1 MAAKKVLNTAL
12 TEPLKNGFVWKDN
25 YPTALVRD
33 NGSTCNVSLLLPYDI
48 LKARPWYSAVF
59 NGFINATDWGKA
71 EAASLIKVWQARAF
85 GAQLD
90 QRDLDVVTEK
100 LLPFTES
107 AGITSQ
113 QLAAWDRLF
122 LWQVVT
128 DTTTKFHHLDDEL
141 PGPYTSYSYQ
151 YKETDFNGFVEY
163 LRKAGFLYCF
173 ERVESSSLVRDHQ
186 TGYRGTFRKPPSGTA
201 FLTKAEASAV
211 KTSDLLDIDYVNRGT
226 VCTKALRI
234 ALDSNDKPY
243 IEHTWVFDVFT
254 DPIEKSCTFGRSA
267 FYVNKRFMSE
277 QDIWLFSRT
286 SEARRPHP
294 REGAPI
300 EELFDE
306 YACLNVRGEVSSR
319 AAINAA
325 LLSLG
330 VKGQT
335 LFSVISSPIMAILVN
350 GEDIVEEVEKLER
363 VTGFPNKSQLRRGY
377 RDELPLISN
386 GVLIECGFSKTS
398 QHRPKYSSY
407 WLASA
412 NTIPKDEIKP
422 FGE

>member
-1 MAAKKVLNTAL
+1 MAAKKVLNTDL

-25 YPTALVRD
+25 YPTALVRVD
-33 NGSTCNVSLLLPYDI
+33 GSTCDVSLLLPYDI
-48 LKARPWYSAVF
+48 LKTHPWYSAVF
-59 NGFINATDWGKA
+59 NGFINVTDWGKA

-85 GAQLD
+85 GSQLD

-100 LLPFTES
+100 VKLFTEP
-107 AGITSQ
+107 AGVTSQ
-113 QLAAWDRLF
+113 QLATWDYF
-122 LWQVVT
+122 SLWQVVT
-128 DTTTKFHHLDDEL
+128 AITTQSHHLDDTL
-141 PGPYTSYSYQ
+141 PAPYTNYSYQ
-151 YKETDFNGFVEY
+151 YKEKDFNGFVEY

-173 ERVESSSLVRDHQ
+173 ERVESSSLVIDRQ
-186 TGYRGTFRKPPSGTA
+186 TGHRGGFRSPPSGTA
-201 FLTKAEASAV
+201 FLTKAEASVV
-211 KTSDLLDIDYVNRGT
+211 KTSALLDMDYANRGI
-226 VCTKALRI
+226 VCKKALRI

-243 IEHTWVFDVFT
+243 IEHTWVFDPLT
-254 DPIEKSCTFGRSA
+254 DPIEKSCTLGKSA
-267 FYVNKRFMSE
+267 FYVTKRFMSE
-277 QDIWLFSRT
+277 KDIWLFSRAT
-286 SEARRPHP
+286 EHRTPHP

-325 LLSLG
+325 MLSLG

-335 LFSVISSPIMAILVN
+335 IFSVVSSPLMAILVN
-350 GEDIVEEVEKLER
+350 GEDVVEVMEKLER
-363 VTGFPNKSQLRRGY
+363 VTGFPSKDRLRRGY

-386 GVLIECGFSKTS
+386 DVLIECGFSKTS
-398 QHRPKYSSY
+398 KHRPKYSSY

>member
-1 MAAKKVLNTAL
+1 MAAKKVLNTDL

-25 YPTALVRD
+25 YPTALVRV
-33 NGSTCNVSLLLPYDI
+33 NGSTCDVSLLLPYDI
-48 LKARPWYSAVF
+48 LKTHPWYSVVF

-71 EAASLIKVWQARAF
+71 EATSLIKVWQARAF

-100 LLPFTES
+100 LKLFTES

-113 QLAAWDRLF
+113 QLAAWNCF
-122 LWQVVT
+122 SLWQVVT
-128 DTTTKFHHLDDEL
+128 ETTTKSHHLDDTL
-141 PGPYTSYSYQ
+141 PAPYTDYSYQ
-151 YKETDFNGFVEY
+151 YKEKDFNGFVEY

-186 TGYRGTFRKPPSGTA
+186 TGYRGTFRQPPTGTA
-201 FLTKAEASAV
+201 FLTKAEASVV
-211 KTSDLLDIDYVNRGT
+211 KTSDLLDMDYANRGV
-226 VCTKALRI
+226 VCKKALRI

-277 QDIWLFSRT
+277 KDIWLFSRT
-286 SEARRPHP
+286 SEASRRHP
-294 REGAPI
+294 REDAPI

-330 VKGQT
+330 VKGQSI
-335 LFSVISSPIMAILVN
+335 FSVVGSPIMAILVN
-350 GEDIVEEVEKLER
+350 GEDIVAEVEKLER
-363 VTGFPNKSQLRRGY
+363 VTGFPIRDHLRRGY
-377 RDELPLISN
+377 KGELPLISN
-386 GVLIECGFSKTS
+386 DVLIECGVS
-398 QHRPKYSSY
+398 QISAKRPKYSSY

-412 NTIPKDEIKP
+412 NTIPKDEVKP